1 MSSMQ
6 ISACLHHV
14 KVKNISPAFSPSCYP
29 PTSQAC
35 ISPTNV
41 LLLHKVLS
49 RGPRLVYNA
58 ANREKCAPVC
68 LFGGKGKSENNNES
82 SPWKSLE
89 KAMGGFKKEPDV
101 QDLLRK
107 QMQERE
113 FDDGDGG
120 AGNRPGGGGD
130 GSGGSEDEG
139 FAGIWDEFVQVFLAT
154 VGFIFLYIYL
164 INGDEMN
171 RLAKDYIKYLFGGD
185 KSVRLR
191 RNMYAWGR
199 FYRHITRKKVVQ
211 RDWLE
216 RAILNTPTWWSD
228 VKCNRCF
235 LITCDNKIEWFS
247 LLLPGGMSEH
257 QVAQMGLFY
266 VGCRVRGGKGMNY
279 DVD

>member
-1 MSSMQ
+1 MMSSMQ

-29 PTSQAC
+29 ATSQAC

-58 ANREKCAPVC
+58 ANSQKCAPVC

-171 RLAKDYIKYLFGGD
+171 RIAKDYIKYLFGGD

-216 RAILNTPTWWSD
+216 RAILNTPTWWYSP
-228 VKCNRCF
+228 R
-235 LITCDNKIEWFS
+235 LYR
-247 LLLPGGMSEH
+247 
-257 QVAQMGLFY
+257 QMKQIADSY
-266 VGCRVRGGKGMNY
+266 EPSR
-279 DVD
+279 